1 MPNQTDLA
9 TIQKYILLA
18 TGIPSSSALRN
29 QLSQLHDQTDGF
41 SQIAP
46 LVDDFMTQQVLQN
59 EKGVSGVLQKIA
71 SNGFSLDLTAPE
83 ADQLVTDFIA
93 QGIDS
98 WSKLFTFLTTDTE
111 IDAELGTI
119 LNNRAETAN
128 IFTDLLAERNLDNS
142 YNSTHG
148 VRDTREWLD
157 GIGASNESLLVANS
171 KVQSLVNSLVT
182 VDLSALAQNDNHGG
196 FVIEDYS
203 SSISGAGDINGDG
216 LDDLIVHSP
225 FQFLPAI
232 TVLLSS
238 IIFGKSNGIAVDM
251 NAINHGIGGYDVES
265 IYFGEFSNAGDVNG
279 DGLDDL
285 IFGADADDPNR
296 PESGTS
302 FVVFGKTDGT
312 ENELSTIESGVGGF
326 VINGTNVDD
335 HSGGVSTAGDV
346 NGDGLDDLIVETE
359 AYGPNDSKNNV
370 SFVVFGKTDS
380 AAVELSDIKN
390 GNGGFLINY
399 ENSSDFS
406 QKTVGSAGDVN
417 GDGLADL
424 VIGTFNRETIN
435 GASFVVFG
443 KSDSA
448 TLELSDIE
456 NGNGGFVINGE
467 SSLNFKDVTVSG
479 TGDVNGD
486 GLDDLIIGLSFDNTN
501 GTRNGT
507 SFVVFGKSNG
517 AIIELS
523 DIENGSGGF
532 AISNVNNL
540 DHINHSVSS
549 AGDINGD
556 GFADLIVGADTDD
569 QNGSVN
575 GASFAPFRFSD
586 TNFIVFGGLGSS
598 ATIGTSDTDTLTG
611 DNNANQLVAGMGD
624 DTLIGNGGADVLR
637 GGAGEDILAVSDL
650 VFASLDGGTGSDTL
664 RFDAALNLDLR
675 TIADTKLKSIEI
687 IDLTNDGG
695 NSTISLNL
703 TDLLNLNEAQTAS
716 DTLAIHGNA
725 GDIVN
730 LDNISNG
737 QTGSWANAGSGV
749 YEFTAGEI
757 GIIGTVTIDSTVTV
771 NII

>member
-1 MPNQTDLA
+1 MPNQTTLA

-18 TGIPSSSALRN
+18 TGIPSSSALRE
-29 QLSQLHDQTDGF
+29 QLSQLHDQTGDF

-59 EKGVSGVLQKIA
+59 EKGVSGVLQVIA
-71 SNGFSLDLTAPE
+71 SNGFSLDLTDSE
-83 ADQLVTDFIA
+83 ADQLVNDFLA

-98 WSKLFTFLTTDTE
+98 WSKLFAFLTTGIDTE
-111 IDAELGTI
+111 LDAS
-119 LNNRAETAN
+119 LNNRAEAASL
-128 IFTDLLAERNLDNS
+128 FTDLLAERNLDNS
-142 YNSTHG
+142 YNSTQG
-148 VRDTREWLD
+148 TRDTREWLGSID
-157 GIGASNESLLVANS
+157 ASNESLLVANS

-196 FVIEDYS
+196 FVIEGYS
-203 SSISGAGDINGDG
+203 SSISSAGDMNGDG

-225 FQFLPAI
+225 FQFLPSI

-251 NAINHGIGGYDVES
+251 NAITRGIGGYDIES
-265 IYFGEFSNAGDVNG
+265 IYLGKFSNAGDVNG

-285 IFGADADDPNR
+285 IFGGDSDDPNR

-417 GDGLADL
+417 SDGLADL

-467 SSLNFKDVTVSG
+467 SSLNFNDVTVSG
-479 TGDVNGD
+479 AGDVNGD
-486 GLDDLIIGLSFDNTN
+486 GPDDLIIGLSFDNTN

-569 QNGSVN
+569 QNGSVS
-575 GASFAPFRFSD
+575 GAGFAPFRFSD

-598 ATIGTSDTDTLTG
+598 ATIGSSDDDILTG

-624 DTLIGNGGADVLR
+624 DTLVGNGGADVLR
-637 GGAGEDILAVSDL
+637 GGAGNDILAVSDL
-650 VFASLDGGTGSDTL
+650 TFLSLDGGTGSDTL
-664 RFDAALNLDLR
+664 RFDAPLNLDLR
-675 TIADTKLKSIEI
+675 TLTDTKLDSIEV

-695 NSTISLNL
+695 TSTISLNL
-703 TDLLNLNEAQTAS
+703 TDLLNINEAQTAS
-716 DTLAIHGNA
+716 DTLVIHGNT

-730 LDNISNG
+730 LDNTSNG
-737 QTGSWANAGSGV
+737 QIGTWTDAGAGV
-749 YEFTAGEI
+749 YQFSVGGI
-757 GIIGTVTIDSTVTV
+757 GVIGTVTIDADITV
-771 NII
+771 NIM